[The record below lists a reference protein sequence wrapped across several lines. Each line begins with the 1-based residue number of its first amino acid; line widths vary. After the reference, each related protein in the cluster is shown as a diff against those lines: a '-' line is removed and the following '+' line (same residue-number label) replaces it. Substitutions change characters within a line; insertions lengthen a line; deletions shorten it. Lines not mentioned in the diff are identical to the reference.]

1 MKLRWQGFHGP
12 MAAPIERYLTQKRA
26 LGCRFHTEEKALQL
40 LDRFLLERGI
50 RTIDEIEPALL
61 EAFLASRPRSRPRS
75 YNHLLCVVRRL
86 FDWLVA
92 QGELACSP
100 VQTGSRRETA
110 RRIPFLFNAEQG
122 RRLLDAAIKL
132 PDASNAQ
139 LRGHTYRTMFALL
152 YGLGLRVGEVSR
164 LCGRDVDFERQ
175 LLVIRDTKFSKSR
188 LVPFGPRI
196 GQLLEDYLERRA
208 RCYGPLSVDALLF
221 SFDGRKSISPT
232 AICGTFHRL
241 FDGLKLPIPPG
252 ASRPRVHDLRHSFAV
267 GTLLRWYR
275 EGIDPSKRL
284 IHLSTFLGHS
294 DPASTAVY
302 LTITPELLAQASWR
316 FERYAGEKLREV
328 FG

>member
-1 MKLRWQGFHGP
+1 MKPRWQGFQGP
-12 MAAPIERYLTQKRA
+12 IAAPIERYLKQKRA
-26 LGCRFHTEEKALQL
+26 LGCRFHTEERALQL
-40 LDRFLLERGI
+40 LDRFLIERGI
-50 RTIDEIEPALL
+50 RTLDEIAPALL
-61 EAFLASRPRSRPRS
+61 EAFLASRPRSRPKS

-92 QGELACSP
+92 QGELVRSP
-100 VQTGSRRETA
+100 VQIRPRRETS
-110 RRIPFLFNAEQG
+110 RRVPFLFNAEQA
-122 RRLLDAAIKL
+122 RRLLDAAICL
-132 PDASNAQ
+132 PDNSKAP
-139 LRGHTYRTMFALL
+139 LRGDTYRTMFALL

-164 LCGRDVDFERQ
+164 LRGKDVDLGRQ

-196 GQLLEDYLERRA
+196 AQLLEDYLGRQAGRN
-208 RCYGPLSVDALLF
+208 GPCHPEALLF
-221 SFDGRKSISPT
+221 SFDGVSAISPT

-241 FDGLKLPIPPG
+241 FDQLKLPIVPG
-252 ASRPRVHDLRHSFAV
+252 SARPRVHDLRHSFAV

-275 EGIDPSKRL
+275 EGIDPSTRL
-284 IHLSTFLGHS
+284 LHLSTFLGHA

-316 FERYAGEKLREV
+316 FERFAGEKLREV

>member
-1 MKLRWQGFHGP
+1 MNLRWQGFCGP
-12 MAAPIERYLTQKRA
+12 IAAPIERYLRHKRA
-26 LGCRFHTEEKALQL
+26 LGCRFHTEERALRL
-40 LDRFLLERGI
+40 LDRFLIERGI
-50 RTIDEIEPALL
+50 ETIEQIEPELL

-100 VQTGSRRETA
+100 VQIGPRRETA
-110 RRIPFLFNAEQG
+110 RRIPFLFNADQA
-122 RRLLDAAIKL
+122 RRLLAAAVNL
-132 PDASNAQ
+132 PDTSNAQ

-164 LCGRDVDFERQ
+164 LRGRDVDLERQ

-196 GQLLEDYLERRA
+196 GQLLEDYLESRA
-208 RCYGPLSVDALLF
+208 ASYGQLSVDALLL
-221 SFDGRKSISPT
+221 SFGGSKAISPT

-241 FDGLKLPIPPG
+241 CDRLKLPILPG

-275 EGIDPSKRL
+275 EGIDPSSRL
-284 IHLSTFLGHS
+284 LHLSTFLGHA

-316 FERYAGEKLREV
+316 FERFAGEKLREV